1 MKPPVLN
8 AVLLAGVCLFA
19 AAPAFAQSPSD
30 RAIQPSGPAPSTQ
43 TNQVAQSAPTTE
55 DFVKAVAISDMFEIQ
70 SSKLALEKKARPD
83 EKFAER
89 MVQDHTKTTEQ
100 LKELVKSGK
109 VKAELPTALDGKHQQ
124 MLDQLRSESGATF
137 EKDYDQM
144 QRDGHKQAVALFE
157 SYAKG
162 GDNAELKRW
171 AANTLPHLQEHLA
184 LAEKLTAR

>member
-1 MKPPVLN
+1 
-8 AVLLAGVCLFA
+8 
-19 AAPAFAQSPSD
+19 
-30 RAIQPSGPAPSTQ
+30 
-43 TNQVAQSAPTTE
+43 VAQSAPTTE